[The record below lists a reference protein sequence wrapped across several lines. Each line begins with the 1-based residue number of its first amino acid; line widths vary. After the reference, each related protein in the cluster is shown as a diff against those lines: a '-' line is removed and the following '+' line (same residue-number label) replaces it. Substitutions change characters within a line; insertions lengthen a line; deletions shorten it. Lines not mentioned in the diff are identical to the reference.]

1 MERIIQALSCN
12 EILGEHLQNQ
22 CNEAF
27 QNRTHHR
34 SYVADGVYVH
44 RTYIWMCLCV
54 CVLQQPRPVLLSQP
68 KQIHH
73 FKVIHYISCMP
84 DILDVY
90 QLIVHTQATSNKQ
103 PHRIVY
109 KLQIIIIATDHHISG
124 PLSLSILYN
133 SMKTEMNESNLV
145 RFLLSRLVHCICLVP
160 PTSTVASA
168 GIPLSTGVCTQST
181 VREIIIYHCKGISEN
196 NTHDAIK
203 LKW

>member
-1 MERIIQALSCN
+1 MKFSVSICKINAIRLFKI
-12 EILGEHLQNQ
+12 EHTF
-22 CNEAF
+22 A
-27 QNRTHHR
+27 RVWPTA
-34 SYVADGVYVH
+34 Y
-44 RTYIWMCLCV
+44 TYIVHIYECVCV

-124 PLSLSILYN
+124 PLSLYTIQFYEN
-133 SMKTEMNESNLV
+133 WNEWIKFGS
-145 RFLLSRLVHCICLVP
+145 F
-160 PTSTVASA
+160 SA
-168 GIPLSTGVCTQST
+168 VSTGPLYMPRPTHIDSRISRNSIVDWCMYTVDCTRDNYLSLQRNLGEQYT
-181 VREIIIYHCKGISEN
+181 RC
-196 NTHDAIK
+196 D
-203 LKW
+203 

>member
-1 MERIIQALSCN
+1 
-12 EILGEHLQNQ
+12 
-22 CNEAF
+22 
-27 QNRTHHR
+27 
-34 SYVADGVYVH
+34 
-44 RTYIWMCLCV
+44 MCLCV

-145 RFLLSRLVHCICLVP
+145 RFLLSRLVHCIYASSHPHRQSHQPEFHCRLVYVH
-160 PTSTVASA
+160 SRLYA
-168 GIPLSTGVCTQST
+168 
-181 VREIIIYHCKGISEN
+181 R
-196 NTHDAIK
+196 
-203 LKW
+203 

>member
-27 QNRTHHR
+27 QNRTHLR
-34 SYVADGVYVH
+34 SCVADGVYVH

-124 PLSLSILYN
+124 PLSLYYTILW
-133 SMKTEMNESNLV
+133 
-145 RFLLSRLVHCICLVP
+145 
-160 PTSTVASA
+160 
-168 GIPLSTGVCTQST
+168 
-181 VREIIIYHCKGISEN
+181 
-196 NTHDAIK
+196 K
-203 LKW
+203 LKWMNQIWFVFCCLDWSTVYASSHPHRQSHQPEFHCRLVYVHSRLYAR